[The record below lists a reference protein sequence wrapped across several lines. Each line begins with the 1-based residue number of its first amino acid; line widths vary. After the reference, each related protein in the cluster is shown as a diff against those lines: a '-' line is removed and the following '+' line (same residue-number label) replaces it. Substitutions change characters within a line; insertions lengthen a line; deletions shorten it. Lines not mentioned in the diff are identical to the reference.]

1 MEIQGKII
9 KVLPERSGSSARG
22 DWKVGS
28 YVLET
33 MEAYPKKF
41 AFEVF
46 GEDRMHRF
54 NIQEGQEVQVYFD
67 IDAHEY
73 QGKWFN
79 SFRAYDVRPLQA
91 GQPLDNAAQT
101 LEPFPPAGAVASVT
115 PF

>member
-9 KVLPERSGSSARG
+9 AVLPERSGSSARG

-33 MEAYPKKF
+33 MEAYPKKMM
-41 AFEVF
+41 FEVF
-46 GEDRMHRF
+46 GEERMRRF
-54 NIQEGQEVQVYFD
+54 SIQEGQEVQVFFD

-73 QGKWFN
+73 QGRWYN
-79 SFRAYDVRPLQA
+79 SFRAYDVRPIMA
-91 GQPLDNAAQT
+91 GQPNET
-101 LEPFPPAGAVASVT
+101 PSLEPFPPAAGAVGGVA